1 MTRCKRCGSTTSGLT
16 VRPSLSPRTM
26 PYLSC
31 TGGCKPENRQAAIL
45 TQIAQ
50 AIDIDELTL
59 SDEARDALSLINAAV
74 ARQDR
79 RKKS

>member
-1 MTRCKRCGSTTSGLT
+1 MTRCKKCGSTTSDLT

-31 TGGCKPENRQAAIL
+31 TGGCQPGSKQAAIL

-59 SDEARDALSLINAAV
+59 SDEARDAMSLINAAV
-74 ARQDR
+74 ARQDKR
-79 RKKS
+79 NK